1 MSYKA
6 RVFTL
11 LFLFFAVMLGSSGYM
26 VYVSQQWASDAID
39 VGKGHSKFPPQTEKR
54 PEGAAR

>member
-11 LFLFFAVMLGSSGYM
+11 LFLFFGVVLAANGAMI
-26 VYVSQQWASDAID
+26 YVSRAWASDALD
-39 VGKGHSKFPPQTEKR
+39 VGKGHSKFPPQTEARGEGGR
-54 PEGAAR
+54 P